1 MPAVLWI
8 LLVLLAGVLPRAI
21 AFNHWIITEEGKI
34 EYQVGGVVRVERAG
48 ICPWSATVRA
58 VGLRM
63 SLRIDS
69 PSLVEQHR
77 RKIM

>member
-34 EYQVGGVVRVERAG
+34 EYQVGGVVSVECAG
-48 ICPWSATVRA
+48 IAPVECYGVRRWLTYEFEDRLTVS
-58 VGLRM
+58 G
-63 SLRIDS
+63 
-69 PSLVEQHR
+69 
-77 RKIM
+77 